1 MPGHRDQRPS
11 QERPDPTQQRR
22 AWGSDP
28 ATARPPD
35 RTLRPPPPTWPAPP
49 APRGR
54 NRRRTRRRVRPLNL
68 LLFRPLRG
76 IVFAYARA
84 LLRAVIPWLLPLG
97 ILAALALIG
106 IYLSA
111 H

>member
-1 MPGHRDQRPS
+1 MPGYRDQRASRRQPE
-11 QERPDPTQQRR
+11 QTQQRG

-35 RTLRPPPPTWPAPP
+35 RNLWPPPPAWPAPP
-49 APRGR
+49 PRGR
-54 NRRRTRRRVRPLNL
+54 NRRRTRRRVRPLEL

-97 ILAALALIG
+97 ILAVLARIA
-106 IYLSA
+106 IYLGT

>member
-1 MPGHRDQRPS
+1 MPGYRDQRPS
-11 QERPDPTQQRR
+11 QRRPELTQQRG

-28 ATARPPD
+28 ATVRPPD
-35 RTLRPPPPTWPAPP
+35 RTLWPPPPAWPAPP
-49 APRGR
+49 PRGR
-54 NRRRTRRRVRPLNL
+54 NRRRVRPLDL

-84 LLRAVIPWLLPLG
+84 LLRAVIPWLLPLD
-97 ILAALALIG
+97 ILAVLARIA
-106 IYLSA
+106 IYLST

>member
-1 MPGHRDQRPS
+1 MPGYRDQRPS
-11 QERPDPTQQRR
+11 RRRPELTRQRG

-35 RTLRPPPPTWPAPP
+35 RTLPPPPPAWPAP

-54 NRRRTRRRVRPLNL
+54 NRRRTRRRVRPLDL

-97 ILAALALIG
+97 IIAVLTRLG
-106 IYLSA
+106 IYLST